1 MQLTTKKIR
10 KILFQW
16 RMVSLIY
23 LPFVAN
29 AINLTVSNCNFLKE
43 LNNSDIISFYE
54 QEDHLKEIK

>member
-1 MQLTTKKIR
+1 
-10 KILFQW
+10 
-16 RMVSLIY
+16 MVSLIY

-43 LNNSDIISFYE
+43 LSNSDIISFYE